1 MIALQCIELLSPV
14 DYLPGEAKILPGVD
28 PLLILRDVQLEV
40 AAHHRVL
47 VCEDVVRGV
56 EGK

>member
-1 MIALQCIELLSPV
+1 MHCTALLSPV
-14 DYLPGEAKILPGVD
+14 DNLPGEAEILPGID
-28 PLLILRDVQLEV
+28 PLLVLRDVQLEV
-40 AAHHRVL
+40 AAHHCVL